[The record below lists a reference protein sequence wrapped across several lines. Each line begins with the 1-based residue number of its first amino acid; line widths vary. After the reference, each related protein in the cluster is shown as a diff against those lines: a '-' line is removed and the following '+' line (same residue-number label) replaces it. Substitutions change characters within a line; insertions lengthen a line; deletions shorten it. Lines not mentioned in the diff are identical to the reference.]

1 MESRFRDFT
10 LLLLSA
16 ERSINKIKN
25 AGMREFGLRGTQVNC
40 LLCLYKNKNGL
51 TAKDICA
58 ICKEDKASVSRI
70 LKELE
75 QKEYVCYE
83 QELSKKKY
91 NSIINLTPKG
101 KELAEL
107 IISKIKEIVRY
118 DEDCISK
125 EEIAVFYQTF
135 FKICENLKE
144 ISKKCE
150 GKND

>member
-1 MESRFRDFT
+1 MSRFRDFT

-25 AGMREFGLRGTQVNC
+25 AGMKEYGLKGTQVNC
-40 LLCLYKNKNGL
+40 LFYLYRSENGL
-51 TAKDICA
+51 TAKDISA
-58 ICKEDKASVSRI
+58 ICREDKSSVSRI

-75 QKEYVCYE
+75 KNGLIYCQ
-83 QELSKKKY
+83 QDLSKKKY
-91 NSIINLTPKG
+91 NSVISLTTKG
-101 KELAEL
+101 KELAEV
-107 IISKIKEIVRY
+107 IASKIKEIIKHA
-118 DEDCISK
+118 ENLISEK
-125 EEIAVFYQTF
+125 EIDLFYQTF